1 MKKIEDISLVIYARL
16 NSQRCPNKMVRPF
29 ANSTLLDI
37 GIKKVLSSKIIPKK
51 NIYIGVYEKK
61 LIDIAKKYNFE
72 VIKSDDI
79 VSDLYSDESI
89 KHEINKYLD
98 IKHCQDNLEATVKK
112 LFFTSKKNKEII
124 EAIFHPIVH
133 KIIND
138 SLDIN
143 QNLMV
148 ELPPII
154 SNYELFQ
161 RHKSIY
167 IQKLYLDIDIVVAYV
182 YLIFVHVD
190 LLFKHLMTY
199 CLIVF

>member
-1 MKKIEDISLVIYARL
+1 MNYLVTGLIC
-16 NSQRCPNKMVRPF
+16 SGK
-29 ANSTLLDI
+29 STFL
-37 GIKKVLSSKIIPKK
+37 
-51 NIYIGVYEKK
+51 
-61 LIDIAKKYNFE
+61 DIAKKYNFE

-167 IQKLYLDIDIVVAYV
+167 IHATRKIRLGRFNERDSSDSTYFDKINAIQSDFE
-182 YLIFVHVD
+182 LIKEACD
-190 LLFKHLMTY
+190 LVICNDNDTDTLNKHFEKG
-199 CLIVF
+199 IIKE